1 MSDPLDLSKLREALA
16 KATPGPWRC
25 STPPDGGYPYIQ
37 SQHVRHP
44 NANGRW
50 ADVGRCAANNY
61 DNENN
66 ASLIVL
72 AINSLPSLLDAAG
85 WAQLHEKAYHAR
97 GDLIHKQEAEIATL
111 RADVGRLRGAISGA
125 TITTTKKK
133 KS

>member
-16 KATPGPWRC
+16 KADFEATLNIRQYRDTHWMIF
-25 STPPDGGYPYIQ
+25 DGEECL
-37 SQHVRHP
+37 
-44 NANGRW
+44 
-50 ADVGRCAANNY
+50 ADGLSRTDAELFVYA
-61 DNENN
+61 
-66 ASLIVL
+66 VL
-72 AINSLPSLLDAAG
+72 AAPSLLDAAE